1 MKNILFLLMLIVFG
15 SVKAQT
21 PNPVKWNFYTEK
33 AKDAEVYTIYAKA
46 TIEAGWHVFSP
57 TPGGDGLLIPTQ
69 LTFDHPEKFR
79 EINAMIVDGK
89 EISKN
94 MEGVGLVHYFEHE
107 VVFKV
112 NVEAYETHTVTG
124 NVSFQLCNDMMC
136 LPPTEV
142 PFSIKL

>member
-1 MKNILFLLMLIVFG
+1 MKHILLICLLFLANSL
-15 SVKAQT
+15 KAQM
-21 PNPVKWNFYTEK
+21 PSPVKWNFYTEK

-46 TIEAGWHVFSP
+46 TIEQGWHVFSP

-94 MEGVGLVHYFEHE
+94 MEGVGLVHYYEHE

-112 NVEAYETHTVTG
+112 NVEAYEAHTVTG
-124 NVSFQLCNDMMC
+124 NISFQLCNEMMC